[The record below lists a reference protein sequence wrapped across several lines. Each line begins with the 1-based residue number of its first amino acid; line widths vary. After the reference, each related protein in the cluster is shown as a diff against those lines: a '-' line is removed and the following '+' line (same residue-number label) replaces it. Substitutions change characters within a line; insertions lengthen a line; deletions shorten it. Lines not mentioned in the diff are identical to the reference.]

1 MELENAWSP
10 VQEVPDFWIP
20 KPSFSSGLIALS
32 VVFTIYALA
41 GLFGRQWHIWKQY
54 SAWLVRVKCD
64 FAEVFL
70 FYTKNKTWYEFLAIG
85 DLKSAKATVRDA
97 TASRISTSRLGEQLA
112 WRYIHLHHI
121 YKSCMVEFTHHVWF
135 AKVSEGGR
143 DNHWTLFWHGHLWAG
158 AAPRSL
164 VFQG

>member
-1 MELENAWSP
+1 MGKPGCSEKWMELENAWSP

-20 KPSFSSGLIALS
+20 KPSFSSGLIALA

-54 SAWLVRVKCD
+54 SAWLVRVKCN

-70 FYTKNKTWYEFLAIG
+70 FYTKNKTWYEFLATG

-97 TASRISTSRLGEQLA
+97 TASRISASRLGEQLA
-112 WRYIHLHHI
+112 RRYIHLHHI
-121 YKSCMVEFTHHVWF
+121 YKSCGWVYPSCVICQSLW
-135 AKVSEGGR
+135 GR
-143 DNHWTLFWHGHLWAG
+143 T
-158 AAPRSL
+158 R
-164 VFQG
+164 